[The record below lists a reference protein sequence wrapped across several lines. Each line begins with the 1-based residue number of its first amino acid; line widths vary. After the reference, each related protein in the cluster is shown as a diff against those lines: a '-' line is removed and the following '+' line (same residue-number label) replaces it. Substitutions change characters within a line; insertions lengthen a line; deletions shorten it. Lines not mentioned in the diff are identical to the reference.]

1 MKLDERLKQLN
12 ELPENEALKKKIA
25 KTIQHPPKKS
35 LNSWKAFREMG
46 VFTAVCVIAL
56 FLIFTSNEFRHT
68 AASNSI
74 AKITSYENEGENGFR
89 GRTSTLFIGVE
100 NSTTPEMSAFFER
113 IDQLPTIAI
122 SEKSVPHYDI
132 VVLYKNG
139 EKGRYELSSDY
150 VYDVDNHLYYGYT
163 QDTSAIFS
171 ALESAHDRMSFPVI
185 FIAVGV
191 MAMNAIASSYYHRRK
206 LEIPKKIRGLGL
218 AITIYLIVL
227 AVLGGYYYWIGPL
240 YKPLLMLF
248 VLGYGLSIWLPV
260 KRAVTNLNILK
271 MEAYKNIVVVLL
283 FLVWIGTA

>member
-12 ELPENEALKKKIA
+12 ELPENEELKKKIA
-25 KTIQHPPKKS
+25 NDIHHPSKNS
-35 LNSWKAFREMG
+35 SNSWKAFREIG
-46 VFTAVCVIAL
+46 VFAAVCVIAL
-56 FLIFTSNEFRHT
+56 FLIFTSNDFRHT

-122 SEKSVPHYDI
+122 SEKSVSHYDI

-227 AVLGGYYYWIGPL
+227 AVLGGYYYLVGPL
-240 YKPLLMLF
+240 YKPLLMLL
-248 VLGYGLSIWLPV
+248 VLGYGLSIWVPV
-260 KRAVTNLNILK
+260 KRAVTNLNVLK
-271 MEAYKNIVVVLL
+271 MEAYKNIVVVML